1 MEALAHVISGEL
13 YAGYFKELVVW
24 GLILG
29 GLHYHDPARI
39 DLLLDA
45 YGSDMGRL
53 SAAGLIGLM
62 ILMHTWR
69 RRVLP
74 RRVVA
79 KLDAMKERK
88 GWREDFRTVYME
100 LVKTVDTDR
109 ITRKIRDE
117 VVPEMLKLKP
127 EIDKKINL
135 NIENL
140 DSAEMEENP
149 QWQEMMESSG
159 LADKLKEM
167 SEIQEEG
174 GRCDARHV

>member
-1 MEALAHVISGEL
+1 
-13 YAGYFKELVVW
+13 
-24 GLILG
+24 
-29 GLHYHDPARI
+29 
-39 DLLLDA
+39 
-45 YGSDMGRL
+45 
-53 SAAGLIGLM
+53 
-62 ILMHTWR
+62 
-69 RRVLP
+69 
-74 RRVVA
+74 
-79 KLDAMKERK
+79 MKERK

-140 DSAEMEENP
+140 DPAEMEENP

-174 GRCDARHV
+174 GDVMLGTFERLKTFPFFRKNSFHHRLLLTAQYHRGSCRSIRIIRNSAAGLLVICSLWPN